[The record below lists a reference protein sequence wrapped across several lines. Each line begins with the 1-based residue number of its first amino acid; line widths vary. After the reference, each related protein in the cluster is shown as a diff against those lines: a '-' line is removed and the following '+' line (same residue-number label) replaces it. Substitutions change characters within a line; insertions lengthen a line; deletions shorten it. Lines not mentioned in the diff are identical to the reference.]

1 MTFLASFQS
10 AYSLSPL
17 LIIIVKTK
25 VNVELDWNHPSLP
38 LRSQLANVTQICKRV
53 EMADAVIS
61 LLSSNLTRILSQQA
75 DLILGVEDE
84 VKSLQNQLKLTQS
97 YLQSF
102 PQKRNDQAIMVEFIN
117 QVRNAAREAED
128 TIDAYVATVYRQR
141 KESFLFRL
149 KGELVR
155 LLARRRAAEEIK
167 AINSR
172 FEEIF
177 KNKERFDIQIGDQL
191 PMEDD
196 SLMRRRRLI
205 IEETDVVGFDTDADI
220 IIDRLTKGD
229 DQRDVVPIVGMGGIG
244 KTTLAR
250 KVYNHPVVAENFDFR
265 AWVYVSQGYRVRD
278 LLQAIIKCAMGLSV
292 EDMKEMGED
301 ELGLELRKY
310 LRSTRYLIVLDDVWR
325 TEFWEELNQVFA
337 KNNYRSRIIIT
348 TRHKEVAL
356 HVNPSSSPYDLHFL
370 SEEESWEL
378 FSRKV
383 FPEGRQCPADLEPL
397 GKQMAHEC
405 GGLPLAIVVLAG
417 VLLKKEKTSRWWSK
431 VSCSVSSFVTEH
443 TDRIL
448 ELSYDNLPHHLR
460 PCFLYFGLFPKDFEI
475 PARQLV
481 RLWIAEGFV
490 EKKDGET
497 MEEVGEDY
505 LEDFIARNLIQVS
518 KRRFDGTI
526 KTCCIHDLL
535 HDLCIKK
542 AKEDKFLEVLGH
554 DCSSLPLNSRRLG
567 LHSNIL
573 KHISSTPSATKLR
586 SILCFGLDE
595 RQLSSNEWKL
605 LYKSF
610 PLLRVLDVW
619 GVGVE
624 AIPNEIDKLI
634 HQRYLR
640 LKSLTAQT
648 LPASIC
654 NLWNLQTLEVIAP
667 CIDRPRID
675 IWKMQELRHL
685 YFHGQAVLPEPP
697 ILKAKDST
705 ANVLSNV
712 LTLSCISPDSCKES
726 VFSMLPNLLK
736 LGINGDLEEHRTN
749 LTLKNLSKL
758 NHLQTLK
765 LERDRRC
772 EELINLRYG
781 IKFPPNLTKLTL
793 LETQL
798 LEDPMDVLGRLPNLQ
813 VLKLKNAAYGGRDLC
828 CSGNGFPKLQVLKLL
843 NLAIRCWTISEG
855 SMPSLRSVVINRCGN
870 LEGLPSALP
879 NIPAF
884 EELELW
890 SPHVSLVKE
899 AKEIEMSP
907 GKEKFKLVIY
917 QWKLGPLNAIL
928 MAQSLSLDKHK
939 LVTHLRNMF
948 EVVAVTGDGTNDAP
962 ALHEA
967 DIGLAMGIAG
977 TEVTKENADVII
989 LDDNFKTIVNVA
1001 KWGRAVDINI
1011 QKFVQ
1016 FQLTVNVVALVINFV
1031 SACISGSAPLTA
1043 VQLLWANLIFDTLGA
1058 LALATEPPNDR
1069 LMNRPPVGRGV
1080 SFITNAMWR
1089 NIIGQ
1094 SIYQLAV
1101 LGTFNFDGKNLL
1113 RLEGSD
1119 TSDVLTTFIF
1129 NTFVFCQVF
1138 NEINS
1143 RDMEKINVFRG
1154 MFKSWV
1160 FIAVM
1165 VSTVTFQVIIVEFLG
1180 SFVALFH

>member
-1 MTFLASFQS
+1 
-10 AYSLSPL
+10 
-17 LIIIVKTK
+17 
-25 VNVELDWNHPSLP
+25 
-38 LRSQLANVTQICKRV
+38 
-53 EMADAVIS
+53 MADAVIS

-102 PQKRNDQAIMVEFIN
+102 PQKRNDQAIMIEFIN

-405 GGLPLAIVVLAG
+405 GGLTTGNCGVSWGFAEEREDKSLVVQ
-417 VLLKKEKTSRWWSK
+417 
-431 VSCSVSSFVTEH
+431 SVMQCE
-443 TDRIL
+443 
-448 ELSYDNLPHHLR
+448 
-460 PCFLYFGLFPKDFEI
+460 
-475 PARQLV
+475 
-481 RLWIAEGFV
+481 
-490 EKKDGET
+490 
-497 MEEVGEDY
+497 
-505 LEDFIARNLIQVS
+505 FI
-518 KRRFDGTI
+518 
-526 KTCCIHDLL
+526 H
-535 HDLCIKK
+535 
-542 AKEDKFLEVLGH
+542 KFLEVLGH

-634 HQRYLR
+634 HQR
-640 LKSLTAQT
+640 
-648 LPASIC
+648 
-654 NLWNLQTLEVIAP
+654 
-667 CIDRPRID
+667 
-675 IWKMQELRHL
+675 HL

-705 ANVLSNV
+705 ANVLSNL

-828 CSGNGFPKLQVLKLL
+828 CSGNGFPKLQ
-843 NLAIRCWTISEG
+843 
-855 SMPSLRSVVINRCGN
+855 
-870 LEGLPSALP
+870 LP
-879 NIPAF
+879 NI
-884 EELELW
+884 
-890 SPHVSLVKE
+890 
-899 AKEIEMSP
+899 
-907 GKEKFKLVIY
+907 
-917 QWKLGPLNAIL
+917 
-928 MAQSLSLDKHK
+928 LDPYNIAG
-939 LVTHLRNMF
+939 LI
-948 EVVAVTGDGTNDAP
+948 
-962 ALHEA
+962 

-989 LDDNFKTIVNVA
+989 LDDNFKTI
-1001 KWGRAVDINI
+1001 
-1011 QKFVQ
+1011 
-1016 FQLTVNVVALVINFV
+1016 LTVNVVALVINFV

-1043 VQLLWANLIFDTLGA
+1043 VQLLWANLILDTLGA

-1119 TSDVLTTFIF
+1119 TTDVLTTFIF

-1154 MFKSWV
+1154 MFKSWFLTSV
-1160 FIAVM
+1160 FHM
-1165 VSTVTFQVIIVEFLG
+1165 
-1180 SFVALFH
+1180 HY

>member
-1 MTFLASFQS
+1 
-10 AYSLSPL
+10 
-17 LIIIVKTK
+17 
-25 VNVELDWNHPSLP
+25 
-38 LRSQLANVTQICKRV
+38 
-53 EMADAVIS
+53 MADAVIS
-61 LLSSNLTRILSQQA
+61 LLSSNLTRILSQEA

-97 YLQSF
+97 YLQRL

-155 LLARRRAAEEIK
+155 LLARRKAAEEIK

-205 IEETDVVGFDTDADI
+205 IEETDV
-220 IIDRLTKGD
+220 
-229 DQRDVVPIVGMGGIG
+229 
-244 KTTLAR
+244 
-250 KVYNHPVVAENFDFR
+250 
-265 AWVYVSQGYRVRD
+265 
-278 LLQAIIKCAMGLSV
+278 
-292 EDMKEMGED
+292 
-301 ELGLELRKY
+301 
-310 LRSTRYLIVLDDVWR
+310 
-325 TEFWEELNQVFA
+325 
-337 KNNYRSRIIIT
+337 
-348 TRHKEVAL
+348 
-356 HVNPSSSPYDLHFL
+356 
-370 SEEESWEL
+370 
-378 FSRKV
+378 
-383 FPEGRQCPADLEPL
+383 
-397 GKQMAHEC
+397 
-405 GGLPLAIVVLAG
+405 
-417 VLLKKEKTSRWWSK
+417 
-431 VSCSVSSFVTEH
+431 
-443 TDRIL
+443 
-448 ELSYDNLPHHLR
+448 
-460 PCFLYFGLFPKDFEI
+460 
-475 PARQLV
+475 
-481 RLWIAEGFV
+481 
-490 EKKDGET
+490 
-497 MEEVGEDY
+497 
-505 LEDFIARNLIQVS
+505 
-518 KRRFDGTI
+518 
-526 KTCCIHDLL
+526 
-535 HDLCIKK
+535 
-542 AKEDKFLEVLGH
+542 FLEVLGH
-554 DCSSLPLNSRRLG
+554 DCSSSLLNSRRLG

-667 CIDRPRID
+667 CIDRPPID
-675 IWKMQELRHL
+675 IWKLQELRHL

-705 ANVLSNV
+705 ANVLSNL

-736 LGINGDLEEHRTN
+736 LGINGDLEKHRTN

-772 EELINLRYG
+772 EELINLRDG

-828 CSGNGFPKLQVLKLL
+828 CSGNGFPKLQVLKLV

-917 QWKLGPLNAIL
+917 Q
-928 MAQSLSLDKHK
+928 S
-939 LVTHLRNMF
+939 
-948 EVVAVTGDGTNDAP
+948 
-962 ALHEA
+962 
-967 DIGLAMGIAG
+967 
-977 TEVTKENADVII
+977 
-989 LDDNFKTIVNVA
+989 
-1001 KWGRAVDINI
+1001 
-1011 QKFVQ
+1011 
-1016 FQLTVNVVALVINFV
+1016 
-1031 SACISGSAPLTA
+1031 
-1043 VQLLWANLIFDTLGA
+1043 
-1058 LALATEPPNDR
+1058 
-1069 LMNRPPVGRGV
+1069 
-1080 SFITNAMWR
+1080 
-1089 NIIGQ
+1089 
-1094 SIYQLAV
+1094 
-1101 LGTFNFDGKNLL
+1101 
-1113 RLEGSD
+1113 
-1119 TSDVLTTFIF
+1119 
-1129 NTFVFCQVF
+1129 
-1138 NEINS
+1138 
-1143 RDMEKINVFRG
+1143 
-1154 MFKSWV
+1154 
-1160 FIAVM
+1160 
-1165 VSTVTFQVIIVEFLG
+1165 
-1180 SFVALFH
+1180 